1 MAEPC
6 HVLISSA
13 GRRVALLRYFRE
25 AIAQLGLAGHVYASD
40 ITAMAAA
47 FQEADDRFLVPHC
60 TDEAFIPAMLELCR
74 RRAIRLVVPTIDTE
88 LPVYA
93 AHRHDFAAI
102 GTTVAIGG
110 PETIAIGRDKAR
122 THQWLTEQD
131 LPRVAQ
137 ALPEQV
143 LREPAAWRFP
153 LYAKPVAGS
162 ASKGIRL
169 VQNVDELAAATGEGE
184 FIVQEVAA
192 GQEYTLDAFM
202 DAEGMCR
209 CIVPRKRIEV
219 RGGEV
224 SKGQTVR
231 LETIEQLGFT
241 ACAHLPDARGA
252 INIQLFHDPDTG
264 RCAIIEINPRFGGG
278 YPLSHVAGA
287 RFTHW
292 LLEEVTTGH
301 CTAGH
306 KTWRDGLVMLRYD
319 DAVFVD
325 AGEVRR

>member
-13 GRRVALLRYFRE
+13 GRRVALLRHFRE
-25 AIAQLGLAGHVYASD
+25 ALGELGLAGHVYASD
-40 ITAMAAA
+40 ITSMAAA
-47 FQEADDRFLVPHC
+47 FHEADDRFLVPRC
-60 TDEAFIPAMLELCR
+60 TDEAFIPAMLDLCR

-93 AHRHDFAAI
+93 AHREAFAAI

-110 PETIAIGRDKAR
+110 PETIAIGRDKTR
-122 THQWLTEQD
+122 THQWLTEHE

-137 ALPEQV
+137 ASPAQV

-153 LYAKPVAGS
+153 LYAKPVTGS

-169 VQNVDELAAATGEGE
+169 VKDVDELAAATREGG

-192 GQEYTLDAFM
+192 GQEYTLDAFI

-231 LETIEQLGFT
+231 CETIEQLGFT
-241 ACAHLPDARGA
+241 ACARLPDARGA
-252 INIQLFHDPDTG
+252 INIQIFHDAATG

-292 LLEEVTTGH
+292 LLEALTTGY
-301 CTAGH
+301 CTAGQAS
-306 KTWRDGLVMLRYD
+306 WRDGLVMLRYD

-325 AGEVRR
+325 AEALDR